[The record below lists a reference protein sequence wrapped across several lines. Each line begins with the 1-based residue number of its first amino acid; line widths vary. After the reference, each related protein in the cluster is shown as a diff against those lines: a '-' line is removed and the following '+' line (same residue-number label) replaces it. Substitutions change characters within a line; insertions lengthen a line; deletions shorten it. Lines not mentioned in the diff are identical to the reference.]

1 MKPRYISLL
10 SDSTFKYLF
19 KKKNYRFFFEE
30 VIKYTTGIDIRG
42 YKLLDNELNSGN
54 RIKDYRLDILLEKE
68 NHLISIEMNQYV
80 YPYIHIKNETYLY
93 RLAGSGYL
101 ESDQYKRKY
110 VTQINFNNSRSSY
123 AGVIDY
129 ELQNRE
135 YNLVIEG
142 IKKYEIHLLNYK
154 GIRYNGSNKNEMYLS
169 MFTAKSYEELEK
181 IIGESKEGKKMYE
194 ELKRLGIDDKYN
206 AYYDAEIVHKKEMN
220 SARYEERKEGMRV
233 GSKNRE
239 VEIAKNLL
247 NMKLPIEDVIKVTGL
262 SKKEVNKLMVS

>member
-1 MKPRYISLL
+1 MKQSKYISLL
-10 SDSTFKYLF
+10 SDTTFKYLF
-19 KKKNYRFFFEE
+19 KKEEYRFFFEE

-80 YPYIHIKNETYLY
+80 YPYINIKNETYLY

-142 IKKYEIHLLNYK
+142 IK
-154 GIRYNGSNKNEMYLS
+154 
-169 MFTAKSYEELEK
+169 
-181 IIGESKEGKKMYE
+181 
-194 ELKRLGIDDKYN
+194 
-206 AYYDAEIVHKKEMN
+206 
-220 SARYEERKEGMRV
+220 
-233 GSKNRE
+233 
-239 VEIAKNLL
+239 
-247 NMKLPIEDVIKVTGL
+247 NMKYTF
-262 SKKEVNKLMVS
+262 